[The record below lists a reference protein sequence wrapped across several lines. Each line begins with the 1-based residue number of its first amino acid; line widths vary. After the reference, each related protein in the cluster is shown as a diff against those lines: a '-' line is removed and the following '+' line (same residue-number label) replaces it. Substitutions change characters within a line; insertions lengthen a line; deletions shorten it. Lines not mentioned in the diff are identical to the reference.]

1 MSSLNIISRRLK
13 QLSDIPIKKEVIFL
27 TDIRKEFRQD
37 LQNYI
42 VGETLGILDGKPVIG
57 KNLYRMWLKKLK
69 TQGFD
74 YEIKFR

>member
-1 MSSLNIISRRLK
+1 VSSLNIISRRLK